1 MHRRKIDMAKK
12 SSTSKKADSDSLT
25 RKQVRDIVLEIIS
38 FASDKT
44 QAAISTTTT
53 SDDESLR
60 LTRDQASYLCSV
72 TEQSIKDSVFAIL
85 ASKRL

>member
-1 MHRRKIDMAKK
+1 MAKK
-12 SSTSKKADSDSLT
+12 SSTSKKQNTDTDSLT
-25 RKQVRDIVLEIIS
+25 RKQVRDIVLEIIN

-44 QAAISTTTT
+44 QTAISSTV
-53 SDDESLR
+53 SSENDNIR
-60 LTRDQASYLCSV
+60 LTREQAAYMCSV

>member
-1 MHRRKIDMAKK
+1 MAKK
-12 SSTSKKADSDSLT
+12 SSTSKKQTTDTLT
-25 RKQVRDIVLEIIS
+25 RKEVRGIVLEIIN

-44 QAAISTTTT
+44 QAAIT
-53 SDDESLR
+53 SATGLENDSVR
-60 LTRDQASYLCSV
+60 LTRDQAAYLCNV

>member
-12 SSTSKKADSDSLT
+12 SSTSKKESADTLT
-25 RKQVRDIVLEIIS
+25 RKQVRDIVLEIIN

-44 QAAISTTTT
+44 QTAIS
-53 SDDESLR
+53 SAASVENDDVR
-60 LTRDQASYLCSV
+60 ITREQAAYLCNV

>member
-1 MHRRKIDMAKK
+1 MAKK

-60 LTRDQASYLCSV
+60 LTRDQAAYLCSV
-72 TEQSIKDSVFAIL
+72 TEQSIKDSVFTIL